1 MEYLLHLAKD
11 KQLKKLIEGHQ
22 PLTVERRK
30 DVLFY
35 LIASI
40 MSQQLSTRVADSIKN
55 KFLALYDG
63 RIPLPQ
69 EILDTPAETLRSIG
83 LSNAKVSYVFNVAR
97 FALEKGLDSDV
108 LHEMDNEEV
117 IGYLTA
123 IKGVGRWTAEMLLMF
138 ALGREDVFAIDD
150 WGVQNAM
157 LNIYQLDRTDKK
169 AFREALLTISQKWS
183 PYRTYACMHLWRW
196 KDNSP
201 LVAAA
206 AKKAAAKT
214 AAATKKSPA
223 PNKSAVAKK
232 PAAAKKPTPPKKSAA
247 TKKSVTAKSTTR
259 AKSPTT
265 AKSAARKPAAAKPT
279 PKKPTPTKSAKATPK
294 KSPKPTPQK
303 TAKPTS
309 KKTAKPTPEKS
320 TKPTPKKNSSK
331 I

>member
-69 EILDTPAETLRSIG
+69 EILDTPTETLRSIG
-83 LSNAKVSYVFNVAR
+83 LSNAKVSYVCNVAR

-206 AKKAAAKT
+206 AKKAAVA
-214 AAATKKSPA
+214 KKSPA
-223 PNKSAVAKK
+223 PKKSAVAKK
-232 PAAAKKPTPPKKSAA
+232 SPAPK
-247 TKKSVTAKSTTR
+247 
-259 AKSPTT
+259 
-265 AKSAARKPAAAKPT
+265 KSAARKPAAAKPT

-294 KSPKPTPQK
+294 KSSKPTPK
-303 TAKPTS
+303 RS
-309 KKTAKPTPEKS
+309 AKPTPKKS
-320 TKPTPKKNSSK
+320 TKQTPKKNSSK

>member
-40 MSQQLSTRVADSIKN
+40 MSQQLSTKVADSIKN

-206 AKKAAAKT
+206 AKKAAAK
-214 AAATKKSPA
+214 
-223 PNKSAVAKK
+223 
-232 PAAAKKPTPPKKSAA
+232 KPTPPKKSAA

-259 AKSPTT
+259 AKSPAT

-294 KSPKPTPQK
+294 KSPKPSPQK

-320 TKPTPKKNSSK
+320 TKQTPKKNSSK